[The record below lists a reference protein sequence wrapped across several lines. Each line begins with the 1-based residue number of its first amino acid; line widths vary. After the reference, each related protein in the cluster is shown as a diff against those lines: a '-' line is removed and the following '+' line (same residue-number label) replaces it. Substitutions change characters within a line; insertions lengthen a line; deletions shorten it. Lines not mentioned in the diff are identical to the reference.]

1 MLPEGFKVEE
11 SPSNI
16 RVSACGG
23 DVVFRYLAQVTGN
36 TISARLTLSI
46 NRVFFD
52 TEEYEDLRL
61 LFGKIAEICNS
72 KIVIKK
78 S

>member
-1 MLPEGFKVEE
+1 MKTDLSKILSIAGQH
-11 SPSNI
+11 
-16 RVSACGG
+16 GL
-23 DVVFRYLAQVTGN
+23 FRYLAQVTGN